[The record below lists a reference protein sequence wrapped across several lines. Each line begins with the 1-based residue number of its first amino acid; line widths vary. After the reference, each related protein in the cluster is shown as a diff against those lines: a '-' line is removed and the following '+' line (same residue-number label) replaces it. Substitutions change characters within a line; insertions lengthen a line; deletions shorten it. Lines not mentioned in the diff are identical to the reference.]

1 MANLKV
7 SIYEQRKREDG
18 KWTLTPI
25 DPKLIAKPKL
35 TLKEDYRSRFLITWY
50 EGTRKR
56 YQRVKG
62 ETVSSAKSAA
72 EFKTWQLAGAAKG
85 VVVEDPSEARLTI
98 AAAKDTYLAEIEHSR
113 RPETHLL
120 QKQTLEQ
127 FTAWC
132 KHIYMDEITRL
143 DLLRYKTWLVKE
155 GNAVRTACNKV
166 GRLSQFHRY
175 INKLDPGKGLITTK
189 DLKFT
194 EEMVSAY
201 SQEELDKFFAAC
213 TEAQHLLFTTFLQS
227 GCRMQELM
235 FLTWGNLDFERE
247 VLQVRAN
254 PEHGFTVKDSE
265 EREIPLP
272 SDLAAR
278 LKKVMESKKAPEGEK
293 AQESIKHELVFPTR
307 SGKPNW
313 KWLDQ
318 CKAIAKKAGMNPE
331 DWFLHKFRATMA
343 TTYLRKGTTLVDV
356 QHLLGHST
364 LESTMRYLAP
374 LRSDQLRSQVNA
386 VWTTGK

>member
-1 MANLKV
+1 LANLKV

-25 DPKLIAKPKL
+25 DPKLIAKAKL

-113 RPETHLL
+113 RPETYVL

-127 FTAWC
+127 FAAWC

-143 DLLRYKTWLVKE
+143 DLLKYKSHLVKE

-166 GRLSQFHRY
+166 GRIAQFHRAV
-175 INKLDPGKGLITTK
+175 NNLDPGKGLVTTK
-189 DLKFT
+189 DLKYT
-194 EEMVSAY
+194 EEMVTAY
-201 SQEELDKFFAAC
+201 SREELDRFFAAC
-213 TEAQHLLFTTFLQS
+213 NPQQHLLFTTFLQS
-227 GCRMQELM
+227 GCRKQELM
-235 FLTWGNLDFERE
+235 YLRWDNLDFERQ

-254 PEHGFTVKDSE
+254 PEYGFTVKDSE

-272 SDLAAR
+272 SGLMARLAAAR
-278 LKKVMESKKAPEGEK
+278 VT
-293 AQESIKHELVFPTR
+293 KHDLVFPTR
-307 SGKPNW
+307 SGKPND

-318 CKAIAKKAGMNPE
+318 CKAIAKKAGFDPE
-331 DWFLHKFRATMA
+331 DFYLHKFRATFA
-343 TTYLRKGTTLVDV
+343 TTYLRQGMTLVDV